1 MLLPGTTIEKNLRSG
16 DRFLEATQGR
26 AMRYSKRVA
35 DIQDKKFTF
44 HIAKSPVYSADEK
57 GGLETSIRFRDNCLK
72 FAGGGIA

>member
-1 MLLPGTTIEKNLRSG
+1 MLLLGTTIEKHLRSG
-16 DRFLEATQGR
+16 GGCLEAAQGR
-26 AMRYSKRVA
+26 AKRYSKRVA

-57 GGLETSIRFRDNCLK
+57 GGLETSIRFRDDCLK

>member
-1 MLLPGTTIEKNLRSG
+1 MLLLGTTIESHLRSG
-16 DRFLEATQGR
+16 GGCLEAAQGR
-26 AMRYSKRVA
+26 AKRYSKRVA